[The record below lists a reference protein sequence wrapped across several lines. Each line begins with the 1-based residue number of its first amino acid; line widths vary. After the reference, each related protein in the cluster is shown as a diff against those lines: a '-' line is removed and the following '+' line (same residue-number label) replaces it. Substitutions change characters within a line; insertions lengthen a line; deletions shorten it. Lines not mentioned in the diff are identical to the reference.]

1 MVEEQAIRERE
12 MARRIIHKMNNADEI
27 EQAKFVL
34 LSLIG
39 KLYVLSKQ
47 SIGEKQKEYGEK
59 IKQLQKELKLIDKSV
74 ILAKIRDVYIPYMQ
88 HLKEEEGLK

>member
-1 MVEEQAIRERE
+1 
-12 MARRIIHKMNNADEI
+12 MNNADEI

-74 ILAKIRDVYIPYMQ
+74 ILAKTRDVYIPYMQ

>member
-1 MVEEQAIRERE
+1 
-12 MARRIIHKMNNADEI
+12 MNNADEV

-59 IKQLQKELKLIDKSV
+59 NQTI
-74 ILAKIRDVYIPYMQ
+74 AKRVEIC
-88 HLKEEEGLK
+88 

>member
-1 MVEEQAIRERE
+1 
-12 MARRIIHKMNNADEI
+12 MNNADEI

-47 SIGEKQKEYGEK
+47 SISEKQKEYGEK
-59 IKQLQKELKLIDKSV
+59 IKQLQKELKFVDKSA
-74 ILAKIRDVYIPYMQ
+74 ILAKTRDVYIPYMQ
-88 HLKEEEGLK
+88 HLKEEE